1 MARLIKM
8 DFIRLLH
15 SKVFW
20 ISAGIIFVIQC
31 AINFSTPLV
40 ANWLMDFA
48 KKGDQF
54 KPIVV
59 TFSSFLSGPLMQFF
73 IIFMYL
79 SAVSFLYADIA
90 NGYVKNIAGQISKKG
105 YTAVSKMIVLVF
117 HNFVFL
123 LLGALGLMLGSM
135 LSPSAHVVFD
145 GNIPYAVG
153 VFFIKLLLSL
163 ALCSIL
169 LIVTMGLRSKSFAIV
184 LGVLFSVGILSTLYM
199 GINMLAQRLGL
210 ANFDITKFVPD
221 QLFFAEMNNANDLLI
236 AFAAAVVFIAVFTT
250 LTVNIFNKT
259 DVK

>member
-59 TFSSFLSGPLMQFF
+59 TFSSILSGPLMQFF

-153 VFFIKLLLSL
+153 VSLLS
-163 ALCSIL
+163 
-169 LIVTMGLRSKSFAIV
+169 F
-184 LGVLFSVGILSTLYM
+184 Y
-199 GINMLAQRLGL
+199 
-210 ANFDITKFVPD
+210 
-221 QLFFAEMNNANDLLI
+221 
-236 AFAAAVVFIAVFTT
+236 
-250 LTVNIFNKT
+250 
-259 DVK
+259 